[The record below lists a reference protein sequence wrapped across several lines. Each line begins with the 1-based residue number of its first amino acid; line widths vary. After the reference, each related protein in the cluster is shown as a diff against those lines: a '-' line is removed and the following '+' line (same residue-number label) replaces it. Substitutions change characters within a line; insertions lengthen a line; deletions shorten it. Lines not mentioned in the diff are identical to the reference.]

1 MNNVTTKIKVL
12 QYMHGNQEYFSISE
26 KVNRLY
32 CQLHGHDH
40 VIVRTP
46 PRTDRHICWQKI
58 PVILRELK
66 DCIYLLFLDA
76 DAIFYSHELT
86 IEQELLPLMSGKSI
100 LMAQDV
106 GCESLRWTPGRPNS
120 GVMLMK
126 NETSVR
132 EFFGYWDSASEIDE
146 STRWDWPPEQKALWD
161 IVLPKF
167 PDMIQVHPEYYLIQ
181 GRYGQF
187 IRHYMLMPDDVR
199 IEKLQTFC
207 KFRKIL

>member
-1 MNNVTTKIKVL
+1 MNKTTTKIKVL
-12 QYMHGNQEYFSISE
+12 QYMHGNQEYFTISE

-32 CQLHGHDH
+32 CQRHGHDH

-46 PRTDRHICWQKI
+46 PRTDRHICWQKN
-58 PVILRELK
+58 PVILCELK
-66 DCIYLLFLDA
+66 DCDYLLFLDA

-86 IEQELLPLMSGKSI
+86 IEQELIPLMSGKNV

-126 NETSVR
+126 NEASVR
-132 EFFGYWDSASEIDE
+132 EFFECCDSASEIDE
-146 STRWDWPPEQKALWD
+146 TTRWSWPPEQKALGD
-161 IVLPKF
+161 IVIPKF
-167 PDMIQVHPEYYLIQ
+167 PDVIQVHPEYYLIQ

-187 IRHYMLMPDDVR
+187 IRHYMLMPDQER

-207 KFRKIL
+207 KFRNII